1 LIQKEIEMSVLTLEL
16 PDTLYQQ
23 LEAQARSEGTPLAQF
38 VLTKLIPQ
46 ESFHYHVEAIP
57 AEVQEQEREAFARL
71 MGSAPPATDEE
82 MKRFL
87 AEREPV
93 EPEPDLS
100 PEVVAR
106 LRQRWQS
113 KDASSSAA
121 RQGD

>member
-1 LIQKEIEMSVLTLEL
+1 MSVLTLEL

-23 LEAQARSEGTPLAQF
+23 LEAEAHSEGVSLAQF
-38 VLTKLIPQ
+38 VLSKLTRQ
-46 ESFHYHVEAIP
+46 ESFHYRVEALP
-57 AEVQEQEREAFARL
+57 PEVQEQEREAFAHL
-71 MGSAPPATDEE
+71 MGSVPPATHEE
-82 MKRFL
+82 MEQFL

-113 KDASSSAA
+113 RRAHL
-121 RQGD
+121 